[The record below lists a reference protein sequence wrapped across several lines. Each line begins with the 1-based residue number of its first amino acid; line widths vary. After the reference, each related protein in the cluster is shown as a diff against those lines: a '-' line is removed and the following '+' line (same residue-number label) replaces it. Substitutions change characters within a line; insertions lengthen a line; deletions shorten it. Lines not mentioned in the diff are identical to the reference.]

1 MKEII
6 DLHLEELKEI
16 EKIHHNDQ
24 DLGKSARI
32 LFNSVLINKHHPND
46 LDLGK
51 ILRKYLKENL
61 TIKKNSLSL

>member
-6 DLHLEELKEI
+6 DLHLDELKKI
-16 EKIHHNDQ
+16 EKNYPNDQ

-32 LFNSVLINKHHPND
+32 LLNSVLINKHHPND

>member
-6 DLHLEELKEI
+6 DLHLDELKKL

-32 LFNSVLINKHHPND
+32 LFNSMLINKYHPND

-51 ILRKYLKENL
+51 ILRKYLN
-61 TIKKNSLSL
+61 I

>member
-6 DLHLEELKEI
+6 DLHPSELKKL
-16 EKIHHNDQ
+16 EKNYPNDQ

-46 LDLGK
+46 SDLGK
-51 ILRKYLKENL
+51 ILRKYLNK
-61 TIKKNSLSL
+61 